1 MFDNDEEQ
9 PDPDGLRYYQ
19 RDASEAAIKSLR
31 THRACLLVLAT
42 GLGKTQIAG
51 AIARAWPG
59 NILFLAH
66 RDELVTQAQ
75 ARLEAMTGEWT
86 EREQGT
92 RASYHARIV
101 VGSVQSVMQS
111 RRLQRMGSA
120 KFSLIIVDECFP
132 AGTMVDGRPIESL
145 RVGDLVTSVDH
156 NTGAVVRRRVV
167 RLFEKVSTSM
177 VRLCYGESVVEC
189 TGNHPVFVKGRGY
202 VKAECVDAGDMLC
215 MRGSVRVREADLDSA
230 EKDMQPKVSGG
241 AGVDAH
247 GADKPQALFGAH
259 EVQQPDAPGGQQGAG
274 EGYADSD
281 GAQAAGAWR
290 ERKGSDDSRVGD
302 CRGVGVAN
310 ERRGADEDAARVG
323 ISDLLQDRCGEPVPK
338 GWGGGRWSEPRD
350 AGSADA
356 GPEEGGLL
364 AWVRLDRIESIQ
376 PASASGTR
384 VYNVEVEGSHT
395 YFAND
400 ILVHNCHH
408 YSAKSFRKPLDYFK
422 GAKVLGI
429 TATPDRADKM
439 ALGQI
444 FDDAPFRMDI
454 VEGIEAGYLVPLECS
469 RVHLDAISLDSVG
482 KSKGDLN
489 TGELDTIMV
498 EACEGIAQTLTGLH
512 PGKQAIVFMPG
523 IRSSEYVA
531 AKLNVLVPG
540 SAVCISSE
548 SELVERAEQVKA
560 FKEGKILYFCNCGIA
575 TEGFDAP
582 DVSIIAIG
590 RPTLSRS
597 LYAQMVGRGTRP
609 KAGTVDRFL
618 GADGAEKRRA
628 AIAAS
633 AKPRGIILD
642 FVGVGEK
649 HDLASPEDLLG
660 GDYTPAEIKLAKAK
674 AAKEPGELVEKN
686 LAVARAELQA
696 IAAAI
701 RAKVQ
706 SRILRFDPFGV
717 MREQSAPG
725 RYDEL
730 SRDVLK
736 PDAGLVEYLKRAGL
750 KPKEIA
756 GMSEL
761 QARRFR
767 AAAVERQRKGL
778 ASYRQLRQLERH
790 GFTDANV
797 SMAKAKAAMDYM
809 DSLGWDHSAV
819 DHSRLA
825 TILGTQ
831 PRPQPEGAP

>member
-1 MFDNDEEQ
+1 MFDNDTQ

-92 RASYHARIV
+92 RTSYHARIV

-120 KFSLIIVDECFP
+120 KFSLIIVDE
-132 AGTMVDGRPIESL
+132 A
-145 RVGDLVTSVDH
+145 
-156 NTGAVVRRRVV
+156 
-167 RLFEKVSTSM
+167 
-177 VRLCYGESVVEC
+177 
-189 TGNHPVFVKGRGY
+189 
-202 VKAECVDAGDMLC
+202 
-215 MRGSVRVREADLDSA
+215 
-230 EKDMQPKVSGG
+230 
-241 AGVDAH
+241 
-247 GADKPQALFGAH
+247 
-259 EVQQPDAPGGQQGAG
+259 
-274 EGYADSD
+274 
-281 GAQAAGAWR
+281 
-290 ERKGSDDSRVGD
+290 
-302 CRGVGVAN
+302 
-310 ERRGADEDAARVG
+310 
-323 ISDLLQDRCGEPVPK
+323 
-338 GWGGGRWSEPRD
+338 
-350 AGSADA
+350 
-356 GPEEGGLL
+356 
-364 AWVRLDRIESIQ
+364 
-376 PASASGTR
+376 
-384 VYNVEVEGSHT
+384 
-395 YFAND
+395 
-400 ILVHNCHH
+400 HH

-489 TGELDTIMV
+489 TGELDAIMV

-609 KAGTVDRFL
+609 KAGTVDHII
-618 GADGAEKRRA
+618 GASGAAERRA

-633 AKPRGIILD
+633 TKPRGIILD

-736 PDAGLVEYLKRAGL
+736 PDPGLVEYLKKAGL
-750 KPKEIA
+750 KSKEIA